1 MKWGKSLHFYFKLKR
16 GFCVLGKYELSWWY
30 RFMSRDISF
39 FFKAVNVPGDL
50 NHFVFFLYFFC
61 CQFLFKYLFWLFF
74 PFSFSLKNLSF
85 YFFSYP
91 SLSLSLSLFLS
102 PSLSLSLFLFIALS
116 ATLIILFSIIIYNKT
131 MSFSIKSYCYNR
143 VTMILFISLS
153 PWHHLPSVQSN
164 CCNISIDKRSSSR
177 ALNNACDIRE
187 NACGRPEIEA
197 CVTKVVTTRCR
208 STKGV

>member
-1 MKWGKSLHFYFKLKR
+1 
-16 GFCVLGKYELSWWY
+16 
-30 RFMSRDISF
+30 MSRVIWTILSSVSISSVVSFFLNIYFDCFFLFLFLLKLSLSISF
-39 FFKAVNVPGDL
+39 HIL
-50 NHFVFFLYFFC
+50 
-61 CQFLFKYLFWLFF
+61 
-74 PFSFSLKNLSF
+74 LS
-85 YFFSYP
+85 P
-91 SLSLSLSLFLS
+91 SLSLSLFLS
-102 PSLSLSLFLFIALS
+102 PSLFLFIALS

-131 MSFSIKSYCYNR
+131 MSFSIKSYCYNI